1 MEVIPSS
8 QAPASYVPT
17 AGRFDELVDE
27 TGSVRPHWESMVR
40 TWSTLGAGEIVR
52 RQMVAERL
60 LVAEGAGH
68 VFHDDRE
75 VGVPWGLDPVPYV
88 IGTAEWRDIERGL
101 AQRTRVLDAVLDDLY
116 GPRRLLLD
124 GVIPTAAVMGSRA
137 YQLAAVGVAVQ
148 RPRLTLYAADLVRDS
163 GGQWLLMRDHT
174 DAPSGCGYALMNR
187 TVLSRLY
194 PEPFRHLGVSP
205 LSGWFADLR
214 TALSAAAPPAVTGPR
229 TILLGPKP
237 QRPGFVEAS
246 YLATHLGYHLASSGD
261 LITRKG
267 RVWLRTLGGLEQID
281 VVFRRLADTGS
292 DPLELRPSGL
302 GGVTGLLQAV
312 REGHV
317 GVANSLG
324 SGVADRLWLQPFL
337 ADAAR
342 HLLSETLEL
351 ASIDTWWCGDPERLA
366 AVRAD
371 PQAFVFHDTD
381 PVAPLASVFGDD
393 LSDSDTN
400 DWLDRMTAAPHRY
413 VVQPK
418 IEFASTPVA
427 IDGELRSGRATI
439 RVQTVRIGDEAI
451 VLPGGH
457 GRHVAAG
464 QLVINASDAFGKDVW
479 VLTDPNVQR
488 ASTGSAAI
496 ARRTRLP
503 QIDLRD
509 SLPTRSAEALFWLGR
524 NAERAEA
531 AARTARLVIARAGSD
546 PVLLETPW
554 LAHAAAA
561 LRAVSGGRAAEALST
576 PPSEATTGGDDGTA
590 VLAAE
595 VAEALGDRSGA
606 VANSLRH
613 LAANAGGVREFLS
626 TATWRV
632 LNGLETQLSVLSQ
645 ATDTSDPFLLTEC
658 LDRIMVD
665 LAALSGLVMESMVR
679 GPGWRFLDLGRR
691 LERAVLL
698 LGVIEATLGDP
709 PGEDFAQPVYDL
721 VLGASESLVAYR
733 RRYRSDV
740 RVDAIEDLLVHDDSN
755 PRSLAF
761 QLDRINEHLAALPWN
776 PDASKHRRFL
786 DAAARGR
793 LGEGPESLAKL
804 VLGVRGPLLEL
815 IRELMLAWFTHPSR
829 RGLGGLG

>member
-1 MEVIPSS
+1 V
-8 QAPASYVPT
+8 
-17 AGRFDELVDE
+17 GRYDELVDVD
-27 TGSVRPHWESMVR
+27 GSLRPHWESMVR
-40 TWSTLGAGEIVR
+40 TWTTLGAAEIVR

-88 IGTAEWRDIERGL
+88 IDAAQWRSIERGL
-101 AQRTRVLDAVLDDLY
+101 IQRTRVLDAVLEDLY
-116 GPRRLLLD
+116 GPRRLLID
-124 GVIPTAAVMGSRA
+124 NVIPTAAVMGSRA

-148 RPRLTLYAADLVRDS
+148 RPRLMLYAADVVRDS
-163 GGQWLLMRDHT
+163 SGRWLVLRDHT
-174 DAPSGCGYALMNR
+174 DAPTGCGYALMNR

-194 PEPFRHLGVSP
+194 PEPFRNLGVSP

-214 TALSAAAPPAVTGPR
+214 TALSAVAPPNVDGPR
-229 TILLGPKP
+229 AILLGPDP

-246 YLATHLGYHLASSGD
+246 YLAAHLGYHLASSGD
-261 LITRKG
+261 LITRGG

-281 VVFRRLADTGS
+281 VVFRRLVDTGS
-292 DPLELRPSGL
+292 DPLELRPAGT
-302 GGVTGLLQAV
+302 GGVTGLLQAA

-324 SGVADRLWLQPFL
+324 SGLADRLWLQPFL

-342 HLLSETLEL
+342 HLLGETLEL
-351 ASIDTWWCGDPERLA
+351 ASIDTWWCGDRERLA

-371 PQAFVFHDTD
+371 PEAFVFHDTD
-381 PVAPLASVFGDD
+381 PVSPVPSVFGDR
-393 LSDSDTN
+393 LGDSEMT

-427 IDGELRSGRATI
+427 VDGELRSGTASI
-439 RVQTVRIGDEAI
+439 RVQTVRIGDDAV

-457 GRHVAAG
+457 GRHVAPG
-464 QLVINASDAFGKDVW
+464 HLVINSSDAFGKDVW
-479 VLTDPNVQR
+479 VLTDPAVR
-488 ASTGSAAI
+488 SITAGPSAV
-496 ARRTRLP
+496 ARRARLP

-531 AARTARLVIARAGSD
+531 ATRTTRLIVARAGSD
-546 PVLLETPW
+546 PALLGTAW
-554 LAHAAAA
+554 LGRAIGA
-561 LRAVSGGRAAEALST
+561 LRAVSGGSPSDDAAAAS
-576 PPSEATTGGDDGTA
+576 DGTTALLA
-590 VLAAE
+590 VE
-595 VAEALGDRSGA
+595 VAAALDDRSGA
-606 VANSLRH
+606 VANSLGH
-613 LAANAGGVREFLS
+613 LATNAGGVREFLS

-632 LNGLETQLSVLSQ
+632 LNELGAERSILSST
-645 ATDTSDPFLLTEC
+645 TDASDPFLVTEC

-665 LAALSGLVMESMVR
+665 LAALAGLVMESMVR

-698 LGVIEATLGDP
+698 LGIIEAALSSEPD
-709 PGEDFAQPVYDL
+709 EDVAQPVYDL

-740 RVDAIEDLLVHDDSN
+740 RLAAIEDLLVHDDTN
-755 PRSLAF
+755 PRSLVF

-786 DAAARGR
+786 EAAARGR
-793 LGEGPESLAKL
+793 LGEGPDSLAKL
-804 VLGVRGPLLEL
+804 VLDVRGPLLEL
-815 IRELMLAWFTHPSR
+815 IRELMLAWFTHPAR
-829 RGLGGLG
+829 RGLGGFG

>member
-1 MEVIPSS
+1 MIDVEV
-8 QAPASYVPT
+8 PASYVPV

-27 TGSVRPHWESMVR
+27 TGAVRPQWESMVR
-40 TWSTLGAGEIVR
+40 TWTTLGADEIVR

-75 VGVPWGLDPVPYV
+75 IGMPWGLDPVPYV
-88 IGTAEWRDIERGL
+88 IGASEWRAIERGL
-101 AQRTRVLDAVLDDLY
+101 SQRTRVLDAVLDDLY

-137 YQLAAVGVAVQ
+137 YQLAAVGVTVP
-148 RPRLTLYAADLVRDS
+148 RPRLMLYAADLVRDS
-163 GGQWLLMRDHT
+163 TGQWLLMRDHT

-214 TALSAAAPPAVTGPR
+214 TALSTVAPPAVTGPR
-229 TILLGPKP
+229 TILLGPNP

-261 LITRKG
+261 LITRG
-267 RVWLRTLGGLEQID
+267 GSVWLRTLGGLEQID

-312 REGHV
+312 REGNV

-324 SGVADRLWLQPFL
+324 SGVADRLWLQPFM
-337 ADAAR
+337 ADAAQ
-342 HLLSETLEL
+342 HLLGETLEL
-351 ASIDTWWCGDPERLA
+351 ASIETWWCGDRERLA

-371 PQAFVFHDTD
+371 PRAYVFHDTD
-381 PVAPLASVFGDD
+381 PVSPAPSVFGDE
-393 LSDSDTN
+393 LTDSGTA
-400 DWLDRMTAAPHRY
+400 DWLERMTAAPHRY

-427 IDGELRSGRATI
+427 VDGHLRSGTASI
-439 RVQTVRIGDEAI
+439 RVQTVRIGDDAI

-457 GRHVAAG
+457 GRHVAPG
-464 QLVINASDAFGKDVW
+464 QLVINSSDAFGKDVW
-479 VLTDPNVQR
+479 VLTDPTVQR
-488 ASTGSAAI
+488 INAGSTAI
-496 ARRTRLP
+496 ARRARLP

-531 AARTARLVIARAGSD
+531 ATRAARLVIARNGSD
-546 PVLLETPW
+546 PALLASPW
-554 LAHAAAA
+554 LGHAIST
-561 LRAVSGGRAAEALST
+561 LRAVSGGRPQEQEPDA
-576 PPSEATTGGDDGTA
+576 PSNDAD
-590 VLAAE
+590 VLAVE
-595 VAEALGDRSGA
+595 VAAALGDRSGA

-632 LNGLETQLSVLSQ
+632 LNGLDAERAILAST
-645 ATDTSDPFLLTEC
+645 TDRSDPFLVTEC

-665 LAALSGLVMESMVR
+665 LAALAGLVMESMVR

-698 LGVIEATLGDP
+698 LGVIEATLSDP
-709 PGEDFAQPVYDL
+709 PGDDVAQPVYDL

-740 RVDAIEDLLVHDDSN
+740 RIDAIEDLLVHDDSN
-755 PRSLAF
+755 PRSLVF

-793 LGEGPESLAKL
+793 LGEGPDSLSKL

-815 IRELMLAWFTHPSR
+815 IRELMLAWFTHPAR
-829 RGLGGLG
+829 RGLGGFG

>member
-1 MEVIPSS
+1 MDSTV
-8 QAPASYVPT
+8 PASYVSTP
-17 AGRFDELVDE
+17 GRFDELVDE
-27 TGSVRPHWESMVR
+27 HGAIRPHWESMVR
-40 TWSTLGAGEIVR
+40 TWSTLGANEIVR

-75 VGVPWGLDPVPYV
+75 VGLAWGLDPVPYV
-88 IGTAEWRDIERGL
+88 IGAAEWRDIERGL
-101 AQRTRVLDAVLDDLY
+101 GQRTRVLDAVLDDLY

-137 YQLAAVGVAVQ
+137 YQLAAVGVAVP
-148 RPRLTLYAADLVRDS
+148 RPRLMLYAADLVRDS
-163 GGQWLLMRDHT
+163 TGQWLLMRDHT

-214 TALSAAAPPAVTGPR
+214 TALSAVAPPSVTGPR

-246 YLATHLGYHLASSGD
+246 YLAAHLGYHLASSGD
-261 LITRKG
+261 LITRAG

-317 GVANSLG
+317 GVANALG

-342 HLLSETLEL
+342 HLLGETLEL
-351 ASIDTWWCGDPERLA
+351 ASIETYWCGYPERLA
-366 AVRAD
+366 DVRAR
-371 PQAFVFHDTD
+371 PESFVIHDTD
-381 PVAPLASVFGDD
+381 PVSPVASVFGDE
-393 LSDSDTN
+393 LSDSQTY
-400 DWLDRMTAAPHRY
+400 DWLDRMTATPHRY

-427 IDGELRSGRATI
+427 VDGELRSGRATI

-457 GRHVAAG
+457 GRHVAPG
-464 QLVINASDAFGKDVW
+464 QLVINSSDAFGKDVW
-479 VLTDPNVQR
+479 VLTDPNSQR
-488 ASTGSAAI
+488 LAASSTAL
-496 ARRTRLP
+496 ARRARLP

-531 AARTARLVIARAGSD
+531 AARTARLVLARTGSD
-546 PVLLETPW
+546 PALLESPW
-554 LAHAAAA
+554 LDHAIAAV
-561 LRAVSGGRAAEALST
+561 RAVSGGKPAERGSHGQDEGAELL
-576 PPSEATTGGDDGTA
+576 AT
-590 VLAAE
+590 E
-595 VAEALGDRSGA
+595 VAAALGDRSGA
-606 VANSLRH
+606 VTNSLRH

-632 LNGLETQLSVLSQ
+632 LNGLDTERNVLAET
-645 ATDTSDPFLLTEC
+645 TDESDQFLVTEC

-665 LAALSGLVMESMVR
+665 LAALAGLVMESMVR

-698 LGVIEATLGDP
+698 LGVIEASLNDP
-709 PGEDFAQPVYDL
+709 PGDDIAQPVYDL

-740 RVDAIEDLLVHDDSN
+740 RVAAIEDLLVHDDSN
-755 PRSLAF
+755 PRSLVF
-761 QLDRINEHLAALPWN
+761 QLDRVNEHLAALPWN

-793 LGEGPESLAKL
+793 LGEGPDSLAKL
-804 VLGVRGPLLEL
+804 VLDVRGPLLEL
-815 IRELMLAWFTHPSR
+815 IRELMLAWFTHPAR
-829 RGLGGLG
+829 RGLGGFG

>member
-1 MEVIPSS
+1 MDSNV
-8 QAPASYVPT
+8 PASYVPT
-17 AGRFDELVDE
+17 PGRFDELVDQA
-27 TGSVRPHWESMVR
+27 GSVRPHWESMVR
-40 TWSTLGAGEIVR
+40 TWSTLGADEIVR

-75 VGVPWGLDPVPYV
+75 IGMPWGLDPVPYV
-88 IGTAEWRDIERGL
+88 IGASEWRDIERGL
-101 AQRTRVLDAVLDDLY
+101 GQRARVLDAVLEDLY

-124 GVIPTAAVMGSRA
+124 GVIPTAAVMGSRS
-137 YQLAAVGVAVQ
+137 YQLAAVGVVVPK
-148 RPRLTLYAADLVRDS
+148 PRLMLYAADVVRDS
-163 GGQWLLMRDHT
+163 AGQWLLMRDHT
-174 DAPSGCGYALMNR
+174 DAPTGCGYALMNR

-194 PEPFRHLGVSP
+194 PEPFRHLGVSS
-205 LSGWFADLR
+205 LSSWFADLR
-214 TALSAAAPPAVTGPR
+214 TALSAVAPTAVTGPR
-229 TILLGPKP
+229 TILLGPNP

-246 YLATHLGYHLASSGD
+246 YLAAHLGYHLASSGD
-261 LITRKG
+261 LITRGG

-312 REGHV
+312 REENV
-317 GVANSLG
+317 GVANALG

-342 HLLSETLEL
+342 HLLGETLEL
-351 ASIDTWWCGDPERLA
+351 ASIDTFWCGEPDRLA

-371 PQAFVFHDTD
+371 PRAFVIHDTD
-381 PVAPLASVFGDD
+381 PVSPAASVFGDE
-393 LSDSDTN
+393 LSDSETM

-439 RVQTVRIGDEAI
+439 RVQTVRIGNEI
-451 VLPGGH
+451 VVLPGGH
-457 GRHVAAG
+457 GRHVAPG
-464 QLVINASDAFGKDVW
+464 QLVINSSDAFGKDVW
-479 VLTDPNVQR
+479 VLTDPAVRR
-488 ASTGSAAI
+488 ATTTASAAI

-531 AARTARLVIARAGSD
+531 AARTARLVIARAGAD
-546 PVLLETPW
+546 PALLESPW
-554 LAHAAAA
+554 LSHAIAA
-561 LRAVSGGRAAEALST
+561 LRAVSGGRALEPVPKTS
-576 PPSEATTGGDDGTA
+576 SEGTD
-590 VLAAE
+590 VLAGEA
-595 VAEALGDRSGA
+595 AAALGDRSGA

-632 LNGLETQLSVLSQ
+632 LNGLDTQRAVL
-645 ATDTSDPFLLTEC
+645 TTTTENSDPFLVTEC

-665 LAALSGLVMESMVR
+665 LAALAGLVMESMVR

-698 LGVIEATLGDP
+698 LGVIEATLNDP
-709 PGEDFAQPVYDL
+709 PGDEVAQPVYDL

-740 RVDAIEDLLVHDDSN
+740 RLGAIEDLLVHDDTN
-755 PRSLAF
+755 PRSLVF

-793 LGEGPESLAKL
+793 LGEGPESLSKL

-815 IRELMLAWFTHPSR
+815 IRELMLAWFTHPAR
-829 RGLGGLG
+829 RGLGGIS

>member
-1 MEVIPSS
+1 MNTAVP
-8 QAPASYVPT
+8 PSYVPI
-17 AGRFDELVDE
+17 AGRFDELVD
-27 TGSVRPHWESMVR
+27 TDGSVRPHWESMVH
-40 TWSTLGAGEIVR
+40 TWATLGAGEIVR

-68 VFHDDRE
+68 VFHDDRDL
-75 VGVPWGLDPVPYV
+75 GVPWGLDPVPYV
-88 IGTAEWRDIERGL
+88 IGSAQWRGIERGL
-101 AQRTRVLDAVLDDLY
+101 TQRTRVLDAVLEDLY
-116 GPRRLLLD
+116 GAQRLLLD

-137 YQLAAVGVAVQ
+137 YQLAAVGVAVR
-148 RPRLTLYAADLVRDS
+148 RPRLLLYAADLVRDS
-163 GGQWLLMRDHT
+163 SGQWLVLRDHT
-174 DAPSGCGYALMNR
+174 DAPTGCGYALMNR
-187 TVLSRLY
+187 TVLARLY

-214 TALSAAAPPAVTGPR
+214 TALSAVAPESVTGPR
-229 TILLGPKP
+229 AILLGPDP

-246 YLATHLGYHLASSGD
+246 YLAAHLGYHLASSGD
-261 LITRKG
+261 LIARGG

-292 DPLELRPSGL
+292 DPLELGPSGA

-324 SGVADRLWLQPFL
+324 SGLADRLWLQPFL

-342 HLLSETLEL
+342 HLLGETLEL
-351 ASIDTWWCGDPERLA
+351 ASIDTWWCGDPDRLA
-366 AVRAD
+366 AVRAA
-371 PQAFVFHDTD
+371 PETFVFHDTD
-381 PVAPLASVFGDD
+381 PVSPAVSVFGDH
-393 LSDSDTN
+393 LSDAETT

-427 IDGELRSGRATI
+427 IDGELRSGTASI

-457 GRHVAAG
+457 GRHVAPG
-464 QLVINASDAFGKDVW
+464 QLVTNSSDAFGKDVW
-479 VLTDPNVQR
+479 VLTDPTVQR
-488 ASTGSAAI
+488 VATGSTAV
-496 ARRTRLP
+496 ARRARLP

-531 AARTARLVIARAGSD
+531 ATRTARLVIARTGSD
-546 PVLLETPW
+546 PALLASPW
-554 LAHAAAA
+554 LAHAIAAM
-561 LRAVSGGRAAEALST
+561 RAVSGGSPIDDAE
-576 PPSEATTGGDDGTA
+576 PPSIGTDT
-590 VLAAE
+590 LAAE
-595 VAEALGDRSGA
+595 VAAALGDRSGA
-606 VANSLRH
+606 AANSLRH

-632 LNGLETQLSVLSQ
+632 LNELDNERSLLSLT
-645 ATDTSDPFLLTEC
+645 TDRSDPFLVTEC

-665 LAALSGLVMESMVR
+665 LAALAGLVMESMVR

-698 LGVIEATLGDP
+698 LGVIEAT
-709 PGEDFAQPVYDL
+709 PV
-721 VLGASESLVAYR
+721 GPAGR
-733 RRYRSDV
+733 RRR
-740 RVDAIEDLLVHDDSN
+740 
-755 PRSLAF
+755 PT
-761 QLDRINEHLAALPWN
+761 
-776 PDASKHRRFL
+776 
-786 DAAARGR
+786 
-793 LGEGPESLAKL
+793 
-804 VLGVRGPLLEL
+804 GVRPRARCE
-815 IRELMLAWFTHPSR
+815 REPGRVPSPVSQ
-829 RGLGGLG
+829 

>member
-1 MEVIPSS
+1 MDSNTTSS
-8 QAPASYVPT
+8 NVPASYRATV
-17 AGRFDELVDE
+17 GRFDELIDE
-27 TGSVRPHWESMVR
+27 TGAVRPHWESMVR
-40 TWSTLGAGEIVR
+40 TWSTIGAAEIVR

-68 VFHDDRE
+68 VFHDE
-75 VGVPWGLDPVPYV
+75 HEIGMPWGLDPVPYV
-88 IGTAEWRDIERGL
+88 IGASEWRGIERGL
-101 AQRTRVLDAVLDDLY
+101 GQRTRVLDAVLDDLY

-137 YQLAAVGVAVQ
+137 YQLAAVGVDVP
-148 RPRLTLYAADLVRDS
+148 RPRLTLYAADLVRDGS
-163 GGQWLLMRDHT
+163 GQWLLMRDHT
-174 DAPSGCGYALMNR
+174 DAPSGCGYAVRKR

-194 PEPFRHLGVSP
+194 PESFRHLGVSA

-214 TALSAAAPPAVTGPR
+214 TALSGVAPAAVTGPR
-229 TILLGPKP
+229 TILLGPNP

-246 YLATHLGYHLASSGD
+246 YLAAHLGYHLASSGD
-261 LITRKG
+261 LITRGG

-312 REGHV
+312 REGQV

-342 HLLSETLEL
+342 HLLGETLEL
-351 ASIDTWWCGDPERLA
+351 ASIDTWWCGDRERLA

-371 PQAFVFHDTD
+371 PRSFVFHDTD
-381 PVAPLASVFGDD
+381 PVSPAPSVFGDN
-393 LSDSDTN
+393 LSDSDTA
-400 DWLDRMTAAPHRY
+400 DWLERMTAAPHRY

-418 IEFASTPVA
+418 IVFASTPVA
-427 IDGELRSGRATI
+427 VDGELRSGTASI
-439 RVQTVRIGDEAI
+439 RVQTVVIGDEAV

-457 GRHVAAG
+457 GRHVAPG
-464 QLVINASDAFGKDVW
+464 QLVINSSDAFGKDVW
-479 VLTDPNVQR
+479 VLTDPTIQR
-488 ASTGSAAI
+488 VTTGSTGI
-496 ARRTRLP
+496 ARRARLP

-531 AARTARLVIARAGSD
+531 ATRTTRLVIARTGSD
-546 PVLLETPW
+546 PALLDSPW
-554 LAHAAAA
+554 LDHAIAA
-561 LRAVSGGRAAEALST
+561 LRAVSGGRPVERETHS
-576 PPSEATTGGDDGTA
+576 PSDGPDLLA
-590 VLAAE
+590 VE
-595 VAEALGDRSGA
+595 VAAALDDRSGA

-632 LNGLETQLSVLSQ
+632 LNGLDTERSVLSST
-645 ATDTSDPFLLTEC
+645 TDRSDPFLVTEC

-665 LAALSGLVMESMVR
+665 LAALAGLVMESMVR

-698 LGVIEATLGDP
+698 LGVIEATLSDP
-709 PGEDFAQPVYDL
+709 PGDDVAQPVYDL

-740 RVDAIEDLLVHDDSN
+740 RLDAIEDLLVHDDSN

-761 QLDRINEHLAALPWN
+761 QLDRINEHLTSLPWN

-786 DAAARGR
+786 DAAARNS
-793 LGEGPESLAKL
+793 LGEGPESLSKL

-815 IRELMLAWFTHPSR
+815 IRELMLAWFTHPAR

>member
-1 MEVIPSS
+1 MNVDTTASGIPV
-8 QAPASYVPT
+8 SYVPT
-17 AGRFDELVDE
+17 PGRFDELVDE
-27 TGSVRPHWESMVR
+27 TGAVRPHWEPMVK
-40 TWSTLGAGEIVR
+40 TWSTLGANEIVR

-75 VGVPWGLDPVPYV
+75 IGMSWGLDPVPYV
-88 IGTAEWRDIERGL
+88 IGAAEWRDIESGL

-137 YQLAAVGVAVQ
+137 YQLAACGVATP
-148 RPRLTLYAADLVRDS
+148 RPRLMLYAADLVRDS
-163 GGQWLLMRDHT
+163 SGRWLLLRDHT
-174 DAPSGCGYALMNR
+174 DAPTGCGYALMNR

-205 LSGWFADLR
+205 LSGWFSDLR
-214 TALSAAAPPAVTGPR
+214 TALSAVAPPAVTGPR

-261 LITRKG
+261 LITRGG

-312 REGHV
+312 REGNV

-342 HLLSETLEL
+342 HLLGETLEL
-351 ASIDTWWCGDPERLA
+351 ASVETWWVGDRDRLA
-366 AVRAD
+366 AVKAD
-371 PQAFVFHDTD
+371 PHKYVFHDTD
-381 PVAPLASVFGDD
+381 PVAPVASVMGDN
-393 LSDSDTN
+393 LSDWDMT
-400 DWLDRMTAAPHRY
+400 DWLDRMTSSPHRY

-418 IEFASTPVA
+418 IVFAGTPVA
-427 IDGELRSGRATI
+427 VDGELRSGTASI

-451 VLPGGH
+451 VLRGGH
-457 GRHVAAG
+457 GRHVAPG
-464 QLVINASDAFGKDVW
+464 QLVINSSDAYGKDVW
-479 VLTDPNVQR
+479 VLTDSADR
-488 ASTGSAAI
+488 RDATGATSF
-496 ARRTRLP
+496 ARRNRLP

-531 AARTARLVIARAGSD
+531 ATRTARLILGRTGSD
-546 PVLLETPW
+546 PALLESPW
-554 LAHAAAA
+554 LDHAVSA
-561 LRAVSGGRAAEALST
+561 LRAVSGGRPAESEADDPIGGPEALA
-576 PPSEATTGGDDGTA
+576 SEI
-590 VLAAE
+590 AA
-595 VAEALGDRSGA
+595 ALDDRSGA
-606 VANSLRH
+606 VSNSLRH

-632 LNGLETQLSVLSQ
+632 LNGLDTERAVLS
-645 ATDTSDPFLLTEC
+645 ATTDRSDPFLVTEC

-665 LAALSGLVMESMVR
+665 LAALAGLVMESMVR

-698 LGVIEATLGDP
+698 LGVIEATLGEP
-709 PGEDFAQPVYDL
+709 PADDVAQPVYDL

-740 RVDAIEDLLVHDDSN
+740 RLAAIEDLLVHDDSN

-793 LGEGPESLAKL
+793 LGEGPDSLSKL
-804 VLGVRGPLLEL
+804 VLSVRGPLLEL
-815 IRELMLAWFTHPSR
+815 IRELMLAWFTHPAR
-829 RGLGGLG
+829 RGLGGIS

>member
-1 MEVIPSS
+1 MNLDIPST
-8 QAPASYVPT
+8 YVPT
-17 AGRFDELVDE
+17 AGRFDELLDE
-27 TGSVRPHWESMVR
+27 AGAVRPQWESMVR
-40 TWSTLGAGEIVR
+40 TWSTLGANEIVR

-68 VFHDDRE
+68 VFHDDRDI
-75 VGVPWGLDPVPYV
+75 GMPWGLDPIPYV
-88 IGTAEWRDIERGL
+88 IGAAEWRDIERGL
-101 AQRTRVLDAVLDDLY
+101 GQRTRLLDAVLEDLY

-124 GVIPTAAVMGSRA
+124 GVIPTAAVMGSRS
-137 YQLAAVGVAVQ
+137 YQLAAVGVAVP
-148 RPRLTLYAADLVRDS
+148 RPRLMLYAADLVRDGS
-163 GGQWLLMRDHT
+163 GQWLLMRDHT

-194 PEPFRHLGVSP
+194 PEPFRHLRVTP
-205 LSGWFADLR
+205 LTGWFADLR
-214 TALSAAAPPAVTGPR
+214 TALSAVAPATVTGPR
-229 TILLGPKP
+229 TILLGPNP

-246 YLATHLGYHLASSGD
+246 YLSAHLGYHLASSGD
-261 LITRKG
+261 LITRGG

-312 REGHV
+312 REGNV
-317 GVANSLG
+317 GVANALG

-342 HLLSETLEL
+342 HLLGETLEL
-351 ASIDTWWCGDPERLA
+351 ASIDTFWCGDPDRLA
-366 AVRAD
+366 AVRAE
-371 PQAFVFHDTD
+371 PRAFVLHDTD
-381 PVAPLASVFGDD
+381 PVSPVASVFGDE
-393 LSDSDTN
+393 LSDSETM

-427 IDGELRSGRATI
+427 VDGELRSGRATI
-439 RVQTVRIGDEAI
+439 RVQTVRLGDETI

-457 GRHVAAG
+457 GRHVAPG
-464 QLVINASDAFGKDVW
+464 QLVINSSDAFGKDVW
-479 VLTDPNVQR
+479 VLSDPAVQR
-488 ASTGSAAI
+488 VTAGSSGI

-531 AARTARLVIARAGSD
+531 ATRAARLIIARTGSD
-546 PVLLETPW
+546 PALLDSPW
-554 LAHAAAA
+554 LGHATAA
-561 LRAVSGGRAAEALST
+561 LRAVSGGRPVER
-576 PPSEATTGGDDGTA
+576 ETTTA
-590 VLAAE
+590 SNGPDLLAGE
-595 VAEALGDRSGA
+595 VAAALGDRSGA

-632 LNGLETQLSVLSQ
+632 LNGLDTERAILSTTT
-645 ATDTSDPFLLTEC
+645 ATSDPFLVTEC

-665 LAALSGLVMESMVR
+665 LAALAGLVMESMVR

-698 LGVIEATLGDP
+698 LGVIEASLSDP
-709 PGEDFAQPVYDL
+709 PGDDVAQPVYDL

-740 RVDAIEDLLVHDDSN
+740 RLDSIEDLLVHDDSN

-793 LGEGPESLAKL
+793 LGEGPDSLAKL

-815 IRELMLAWFTHPSR
+815 IRELMVAWFTHPTR
-829 RGLGGLG
+829 RGLGGMG

>member
-1 MEVIPSS
+1 MDLNVPST
-8 QAPASYVPT
+8 YVPT
-17 AGRFDELVDE
+17 AGRFDELLDE
-27 TGSVRPHWESMVR
+27 TGAVRPQWESMVR
-40 TWSTLGAGEIVR
+40 TWSTLGANEIVR

-68 VFHDDRE
+68 VFHDDRDI
-75 VGVPWGLDPVPYV
+75 GMPWGLDPVPYV
-88 IGTAEWRDIERGL
+88 IGAAEWRVIERGL
-101 AQRTRVLDAVLDDLY
+101 GQRTRVLDAVLEDLY

-137 YQLAAVGVAVQ
+137 YQLAAVGVAVP
-148 RPRLTLYAADLVRDS
+148 RPRLMLYAADVVRDGS
-163 GGQWLLMRDHT
+163 GQWLLMRDHT

-194 PEPFRHLGVSP
+194 PEPFRHLGVTP
-205 LSGWFADLR
+205 LTGWFADLR
-214 TALSAAAPPAVTGPR
+214 TALSAVAPATVTGPR
-229 TILLGPKP
+229 TILLGPNP

-246 YLATHLGYHLASSGD
+246 YLSAHLGYHLASSGD
-261 LITRKG
+261 LITRGG

-312 REGHV
+312 REGNV
-317 GVANSLG
+317 GVANALG

-342 HLLSETLEL
+342 HLLGETLEL
-351 ASIDTWWCGDPERLA
+351 ASIDTFWCGDPDRLA
-366 AVRAD
+366 AVRAE
-371 PQAFVFHDTD
+371 PRAFVLHDTD
-381 PVAPLASVFGDD
+381 PVSPAASVFGDE
-393 LSDSDTN
+393 LSDSETM

-427 IDGELRSGRATI
+427 VDGELRSGRATI
-439 RVQTVRIGDEAI
+439 RVQTVRIGDETI

-457 GRHVAAG
+457 GRHVAPG
-464 QLVINASDAFGKDVW
+464 QLVINSSDAFGKDVW
-479 VLTDPNVQR
+479 VLSDPAVQR
-488 ASTGSAAI
+488 VNAGSAGI

-531 AARTARLVIARAGSD
+531 ATRTARLIIARTGSD
-546 PVLLETPW
+546 PALLDSPW
-554 LAHAAAA
+554 LGHAIAA
-561 LRAVSGGRAAEALST
+561 LRAVSGGRPLEREPAAASDET
-576 PPSEATTGGDDGTA
+576 D
-590 VLAAE
+590 VLAGE
-595 VAEALGDRSGA
+595 VAAALGDRSGA

-632 LNGLETQLSVLSQ
+632 LNGLDTERSILSTT
-645 ATDTSDPFLLTEC
+645 TDTSDPFLVTEC

-665 LAALSGLVMESMVR
+665 LAALAGLVMESMVR

-698 LGVIEATLGDP
+698 LGVIEASLSDP
-709 PGEDFAQPVYDL
+709 PGDDVAQPVYDL

-740 RVDAIEDLLVHDDSN
+740 RLDAIEDLLVHDDSN

-793 LGEGPESLAKL
+793 LGEGPDSLAKL

-815 IRELMLAWFTHPSR
+815 IRELMVAWFTHPTR
-829 RGLGGLG
+829 RGLGGMG

>member
-1 MEVIPSS
+1 MVVDLPS
-8 QAPASYVPT
+8 SYVPT
-17 AGRFDELVDE
+17 PGRYDELVDVDG
-27 TGSVRPHWESMVR
+27 TIRPHWESIVR
-40 TWSTLGAGEIVR
+40 TWTTLGAAEILR
-52 RQMVAERL
+52 RQTVAERL

-68 VFHDDRE
+68 VFHDDRDA
-75 VGVPWGLDPVPYV
+75 GVPWGLDPVPYV
-88 IGTAEWRDIERGL
+88 IDASQWRGIERGL
-101 AQRTRVLDAVLDDLY
+101 SQRTRVLDAVLADLY
-116 GPRRLLLD
+116 GPQRLLID
-124 GVIPTAAVMGSRA
+124 KVIPAAAVMGSRA
-137 YQLAAVGVAVQ
+137 YQLAAVGVGV
-148 RPRLTLYAADLVRDS
+148 RGPRLMLHAADVVRDS
-163 GGQWLLMRDHT
+163 AGQWLVMRDHT
-174 DAPSGCGYALMNR
+174 DAPTGCGYALMNR

-214 TALSAAAPPAVTGPR
+214 TALSAVAPAHVVGPR
-229 TILLGPKP
+229 AILLGPDP
-237 QRPGFVEAS
+237 ERPGFVEAS

-261 LITRKG
+261 LIARGG

-281 VVFRRLADTGS
+281 VVFRRLVDTGA
-292 DPLELRPSGL
+292 DPLELGPAGT

-312 REGHV
+312 REGQV

-324 SGVADRLWLQPFL
+324 SGLADRLWLQPNL

-342 HLLSETLEL
+342 HLLGETLEL
-351 ASIDTWWCGDPERLA
+351 ASIDTWWCGDRERLD
-366 AVRAD
+366 AVRAN
-371 PQAFVFHDTD
+371 PEAFVIHDTD
-381 PVAPLASVFGDD
+381 PVAPVASVFGDR
-393 LSDSDTN
+393 LSDADLT

-427 IDGELRSGRATI
+427 VDGELRNGTASI

-457 GRHVAAG
+457 ARHVAPG
-464 QLVINASDAFGKDVW
+464 QLVINSPDAFGKDVW
-479 VLTDPNVQR
+479 VLTDPT
-488 ASTGSAAI
+488 ASPVLVGSSAV

-531 AARTARLVIARAGSD
+531 ATRTARLVIARSGGD
-546 PVLLETPW
+546 PALIDSAW
-554 LAHAAAA
+554 LDSAVAA
-561 LRAVSGGRAAEALST
+561 LRAVSGGAA
-576 PPSEATTGGDDGTA
+576 GDDGAASLSSGRAELLA
-590 VLAAE
+590 VE
-595 VAEALGDRSGA
+595 VAAALDNRSGA
-606 VANSLRH
+606 VANSLGH
-613 LAANAGGVREFLS
+613 LAVNAGGVREFLS

-632 LNGLETQLSVLSQ
+632 LNDLDSERSVLLST
-645 ATDTSDPFLLTEC
+645 TDTSDPFLVTEC

-665 LAALSGLVMESMVR
+665 LAALAGLVMESMVR

-698 LGVIEATLGDP
+698 LGMIEAALSTEPAD
-709 PGEDFAQPVYDL
+709 DIAQPLYDL
-721 VLGASESLVAYR
+721 ILGASESLVAYR

-740 RVDAIEDLLVHDDSN
+740 RLEAIEDLLVHDDTN
-755 PRSLAF
+755 PRSLVF

-786 DAAARGR
+786 EAAARGR
-793 LGEGPESLAKL
+793 IGEGPDSLGKL
-804 VLGVRGPLLEL
+804 VLDVRGPLLEL
-815 IRELMLAWFTHPSR
+815 IRELMLAWFTHPAR

>member
-1 MEVIPSS
+1 MDLSV
-8 QAPASYVPT
+8 PASYVPT

-27 TGSVRPHWESMVR
+27 SGAVRPHWESMVR
-40 TWSTLGAGEIVR
+40 TWATLGADEIVR
-52 RQMVAERL
+52 RQTVAERL

-68 VFHDDRE
+68 IFHDDRE
-75 VGVPWGLDPVPYV
+75 MGVSWGLDPVPYV
-88 IGTAEWRDIERGL
+88 IGAKEWRDIERGL
-101 AQRTRVLDAVLDDLY
+101 SQRTRVLDAVLDDLY
-116 GPRRLLLD
+116 GARRLLLD

-137 YQLAAVGVAVQ
+137 YQLAAVGVATP
-148 RPRLTLYAADLVRDS
+148 RPRLVLYAADLVRDS
-163 GGQWLLMRDHT
+163 GGRWLLLRDHT
-174 DAPSGCGYALMNR
+174 DAPTGCGYALMNR

-214 TALSAAAPPAVTGPR
+214 SALSAVAPADVTGPR

-261 LITRKG
+261 LITRGG

-281 VVFRRLADTGS
+281 VVFRRLDDTGS
-292 DPLELRPSGL
+292 DPLELRPAGL
-302 GGVTGLLQAV
+302 GGVTGLLQSV
-312 REGHV
+312 REGNV

-337 ADAAR
+337 AAAAQ
-342 HLLSETLEL
+342 HLLGETLEL
-351 ASIDTWWCGDPERLA
+351 ASIDTWWCGDRDKLA
-366 AVRAD
+366 ALRAD
-371 PQAFVFHDTD
+371 PQAFVLHDTD
-381 PVAPLASVFGDD
+381 PVSPAASVFGDG
-393 LSDSDTN
+393 LSDADMA
-400 DWLDRMTAAPHRY
+400 DWLERVTAAPHRY

-418 IEFASTPVA
+418 IEFASTPVTV
-427 IDGELRSGRATI
+427 DGELRSGTASI

-457 GRHVAAG
+457 GRHVAPG
-464 QLVINASDAFGKDVW
+464 QLVINSSDAFGKDVW
-479 VLTDPNVQR
+479 VLTDPTAQR
-488 ASTGSAAI
+488 ATTAASI
-496 ARRTRLP
+496 TRRTRLP

-531 AARTARLVIARAGSD
+531 ATRTARLIIARTGSD
-546 PVLLETPW
+546 PTLLASPW
-554 LAHAAAA
+554 LGHAIAA
-561 LRAVSGGRAAEALST
+561 LRAVSGGRPAEREAGAVPDGPEAL
-576 PPSEATTGGDDGTA
+576 A
-590 VLAAE
+590 VEIAA
-595 VAEALGDRSGA
+595 ALDDRSGA

-632 LNGLETQLSVLSQ
+632 LNGLDAERSELSST
-645 ATDTSDPFLLTEC
+645 TDRSDPFLVTEC

-665 LAALSGLVMESMVR
+665 LAALAGLVMESMVR

-698 LGVIEATLGDP
+698 LGVIEATLSDP
-709 PGEDFAQPVYDL
+709 PADDVAQPVYDL

-740 RVDAIEDLLVHDDSN
+740 RLAAIEDLLVHDDTN

-761 QLDRINEHLAALPWN
+761 QLDRVNEHLAALPWN

-793 LGEGPESLAKL
+793 LGEGPDSLAKL

-815 IRELMLAWFTHPSR
+815 IRELMLAWFTHPAR
-829 RGLGGLG
+829 RGLGGIS

>member
-1 MEVIPSS
+1 MVDVTV
-8 QAPASYVPT
+8 PASYVPA
-17 AGRFDELVDE
+17 AGRFDELVDDS
-27 TGSVRPHWESMVR
+27 GAVRPHWESMVR
-40 TWSTLGAGEIVR
+40 TWSTLGADEIVR

-68 VFHDDRE
+68 VFHDERE
-75 VGVPWGLDPVPYV
+75 VGMPWGLDPVPYV
-88 IGTAEWRDIERGL
+88 IGASEWRDIERGL
-101 AQRTRVLDAVLDDLY
+101 AQRSRVLDAVLDDLY
-116 GPRRLLLD
+116 GARRLLLD

-137 YQLAAVGVAVQ
+137 HQLAAVGVSVA
-148 RPRLTLYAADLVRDS
+148 RPRLMLYAADLVRDS
-163 GGQWLLMRDHT
+163 SGRWLLMRDHT

-194 PEPFRHLGVSP
+194 PESFRHLGVSP
-205 LSGWFADLR
+205 LSSWFADLR
-214 TALSAAAPPAVTGPR
+214 TALSAVAPPAVTGPR
-229 TILLGPKP
+229 TILLGPNP

-246 YLATHLGYHLASSGD
+246 YLAAHLGYHLASSGD
-261 LITRKG
+261 LITRG
-267 RVWLRTLGGLEQID
+267 GSVWLRTLGGLEKID

-302 GGVTGLLQAV
+302 GGVTGLLQSV
-312 REGHV
+312 REGNV
-317 GVANSLG
+317 GVANALG

-337 ADAAR
+337 ADSAK
-342 HLLSETLEL
+342 HLLGETLEL
-351 ASIDTWWCGDPERLA
+351 ASIDTWWCGDPDRLA

-371 PQAFVFHDTD
+371 PRAFVFHDTD
-381 PVAPLASVFGDD
+381 PVSPATSAFGDE
-393 LSDSDTN
+393 LSDSATIE
-400 DWLDRMTAAPHRY
+400 WLDRMTAAPHRY

-418 IEFASTPVA
+418 IEFAGTPVA
-427 IDGELRSGRATI
+427 IEGELRSGRATI
-439 RVQTVRIGDEAI
+439 RVQTVRIGDEAV

-464 QLVINASDAFGKDVW
+464 QLVINSSDAFGKDVW
-479 VLTDPNVQR
+479 VLTDPAVLR
-488 ASTGSAAI
+488 ATAGTGGI
-496 ARRTRLP
+496 ARRARLP

-531 AARTARLVIARAGSD
+531 AARTARIVIARSGSD
-546 PVLLETPW
+546 PGLLESPW
-554 LAHAAAA
+554 LGHAIAS
-561 LRAVSGGRAAEALST
+561 LRAVSGGRATVDASASV
-576 PPSEATTGGDDGTA
+576 DGPD

-595 VAEALGDRSGA
+595 VAAALGDRSGA

-632 LNGLETQLSVLSQ
+632 LNGLDGERSILSGI
-645 ATDTSDPFLLTEC
+645 TDSSDPFLVTEC

-665 LAALSGLVMESMVR
+665 LAALAGLVMESMVR

-698 LGVIEATLGDP
+698 LGVIEGTLGDP
-709 PGEDFAQPVYDL
+709 PGDDVAQPVYDL

-740 RVDAIEDLLVHDDSN
+740 RLDAIEDLLVHDDTN

-761 QLDRINEHLAALPWN
+761 QLDRVNEHLAALPWN

-793 LGEGPESLAKL
+793 LGEGPDSLAKL

-815 IRELMLAWFTHPSR
+815 IRELMLAWFTHPTR
-829 RGLGGLG
+829 RGLGGQG

>member
-1 MEVIPSS
+1 MSIDTPRTLG
-8 QAPASYVPT
+8 PASYVPPM
-17 AGRFDELVDE
+17 GRFDELLDE
-27 TGSVRPHWESMVR
+27 TGAVRPHWEAMVK
-40 TWSTLGAGEIVR
+40 TWSTLGASEIVR
-52 RQMVAERL
+52 RQAVAERL

-75 VGVPWGLDPVPYV
+75 MGMSWGLDPVPYV
-88 IGTAEWRDIERGL
+88 IGATDWRAIEHGL
-101 AQRTRVLDAVLDDLY
+101 AQRTRILDAVLDDLY

-137 YQLAAVGVAVQ
+137 YQLAAVGVAAA
-148 RPRLTLYAADLVRDS
+148 RPRLMLYAADLVRDS
-163 GGQWLLMRDHT
+163 SGQWLLLRDHT
-174 DAPSGCGYALMNR
+174 DAPTGCGYALMNR

-194 PEPFRHLGVSP
+194 PEAFRHLGVSP

-214 TALSAAAPPAVTGPR
+214 TALSAVAPAAVTGPR

-261 LITRKG
+261 LITRGG

-281 VVFRRLADTGS
+281 VVFRRLADTNS
-292 DPLELRPSGL
+292 DPLELGPSGA
-302 GGVTGLLQAV
+302 GGVTGLMQAV
-312 REGHV
+312 REGNV

-337 ADAAR
+337 EAAAR
-342 HLLSETLEL
+342 HLLGETLEL
-351 ASIDTWWCGDPERLA
+351 ASVDTWWCGDRDRLA
-366 AVRAD
+366 AVKAN
-371 PQAFVFHDTD
+371 PEAFVFHDTD
-381 PVAPLASVFGDD
+381 PVSPAPSAFGGRLTDAAT
-393 LSDSDTN
+393 L
-400 DWLDRMTAAPHRY
+400 DWLDRLTAAPHRY

-427 IDGELRSGRATI
+427 VDGQLRSGTASI

-457 GRHVAAG
+457 GRHVAPG
-464 QLVINASDAFGKDVW
+464 RLVINSSDAYGKDVW
-479 VLTDPNVQR
+479 VLTDPTVQR
-488 ASTGSAAI
+488 VDTGSAI

-531 AARTARLVIARAGSD
+531 ATRTARLVIARAGGD
-546 PVLLETPW
+546 PVLLASPW
-554 LAHAAAA
+554 LGHAIAA
-561 LRAVSGGRAAEALST
+561 LRAVSGGRPAEGEPHPEVEGADAL
-576 PPSEATTGGDDGTA
+576 AT
-590 VLAAE
+590 E
-595 VAEALGDRSGA
+595 VAAALDDRSGA
-606 VANSLRH
+606 VANSLKH
-613 LAANAGGVREFLS
+613 LSANAGGVREFLS

-632 LNGLETQLSVLSQ
+632 LNGLDAERSVLSET
-645 ATDTSDPFLLTEC
+645 TDRTDPFLVTEC

-665 LAALSGLVMESMVR
+665 LAALAGLVMESMVR

-698 LGVIEATLGDP
+698 LGVIEATLSEP
-709 PGEDFAQPVYDL
+709 PADEIAQPVYDL

-740 RVDAIEDLLVHDDSN
+740 RLDAIEDLLVHDDSN

-793 LGEGPESLAKL
+793 LGDGPDSLSKL
-804 VLGVRGPLLEL
+804 VLSVRGPLLEL
-815 IRELMLAWFTHPSR
+815 IRELMLAWFTHPAR
-829 RGLGGLG
+829 RGLGGLS

>member
-1 MEVIPSS
+1 MDVKVPS
-8 QAPASYVPT
+8 SYVPT
-17 AGRFDELVDE
+17 AGRFDEFLDD
-27 TGSVRPHWESMVR
+27 TGAVRPHWESMVR
-40 TWSTLGAGEIVR
+40 TWSTLGVKEIVR
-52 RQMVAERL
+52 RQLVAERL

-75 VGVPWGLDPVPYV
+75 IGMPWGLDPVPYV
-88 IGTAEWRDIERGL
+88 IGAAEWREIERGL
-101 AQRTRVLDAVLDDLY
+101 GQRSRVLDAVLEDLY

-137 YQLAAVGVAVQ
+137 YQLAAVGVAVP
-148 RPRLTLYAADLVRDS
+148 RPRLMLYAADLVRDS
-163 GGQWLLMRDHT
+163 SGQWLLMRDHT
-174 DAPSGCGYALMNR
+174 DAPTGCGYALMNR

-194 PEPFRHLGVSP
+194 PESFRHLGVSP

-214 TALSAAAPPAVTGPR
+214 TALSAVAPASVTGPR
-229 TILLGPKP
+229 TILLGPNP

-246 YLATHLGYHLASSGD
+246 YLSAHLGYHLASSGD
-261 LITRKG
+261 LITRGG

-302 GGVTGLLQAV
+302 GGVTGLLQAT
-312 REGHV
+312 REGNV
-317 GVANSLG
+317 GVANALG

-342 HLLSETLEL
+342 HLLGETLEL
-351 ASIDTWWCGDPERLA
+351 ASIDTWWCGDLDRLA
-366 AVRAD
+366 ALRAD
-371 PQAFVFHDTD
+371 PRAFVIHDTD
-381 PVAPLASVFGDD
+381 PVSPMSSVFGDE
-393 LSDSDTN
+393 LSDSETFD
-400 DWLDRMTAAPHRY
+400 LLARLAATPHRY

-439 RVQTVRIGDEAI
+439 RVQTVRIGDEAV

-457 GRHVAAG
+457 GRHVAPG
-464 QLVINASDAFGKDVW
+464 QLVINSSDAFGKDVW
-479 VLTDPNVQR
+479 VLTDPAAQR
-488 ASTGSAAI
+488 VTAGSAAI
-496 ARRTRLP
+496 ARRARLP

-546 PVLLETPW
+546 PALLESGW
-554 LAHAAAA
+554 LGHAVAS
-561 LRAVSGGRAAEALST
+561 LRAVSGGRATEQTTEAPADRPELLA
-576 PPSEATTGGDDGTA
+576 SE
-590 VLAAE
+590 V
-595 VAEALGDRSGA
+595 VAALGDRSGA
-606 VANSLRH
+606 VANSLHH

-632 LNGLETQLSVLSQ
+632 LNGLDTERSVLSL
-645 ATDTSDPFLLTEC
+645 TTGSSDPFLVTEC

-665 LAALSGLVMESMVR
+665 LAALAGLVMESMVR

-698 LGVIEATLGDP
+698 LGVIEGTLSDP
-709 PGEDFAQPVYDL
+709 PGDDVAQPVFDL

-740 RVDAIEDLLVHDDSN
+740 RLDAIEDLLVHDDSN

-761 QLDRINEHLAALPWN
+761 QLDRVNEHLAALPWN

-793 LGEGPESLAKL
+793 LGEGPDSLAKL

-815 IRELMLAWFTHPSR
+815 IRALMLAWFTHPTR
-829 RGLGGLG
+829 RGLGGQG

>member
-1 MEVIPSS
+1 MELNTSASGIPG
-8 QAPASYVPT
+8 SYVRTP
-17 AGRFDELVDE
+17 GRFDELFDE
-27 TGSVRPHWESMVR
+27 TGAVRSHWEPMVK

-52 RQMVAERL
+52 RQTVAERL

-68 VFHDDRE
+68 VFHDDSE
-75 VGVPWGLDPVPYV
+75 IGMLWGLDPVPYV
-88 IGTAEWRDIERGL
+88 IGAADWRDIERGL
-101 AQRTRVLDAVLDDLY
+101 GQRTRVLDAVLDDLY

-137 YQLAAVGVAVQ
+137 YQLAAVGVGTP

-163 GGQWLLMRDHT
+163 AGQWLLLRDHT
-174 DAPSGCGYALMNR
+174 DAPTGCGYALMNR
-187 TVLSRLY
+187 TVLARLY

-205 LSGWFADLR
+205 LTGWFADLR
-214 TALSAAAPPAVTGPR
+214 TALSVVAPSTVTGPR

-261 LITRKG
+261 LITRGG

-312 REGHV
+312 REGNV

-342 HLLSETLEL
+342 HLLGETLQL
-351 ASIDTWWCGDPERLA
+351 AAIDTRWVGDRDTLA
-366 AVRAD
+366 AVKAD
-371 PQAFVFHDTD
+371 PDAYVFHDTD
-381 PVAPLASVFGDD
+381 PVSPAASVIGAH
-393 LSDSDTN
+393 LPDSDTA
-400 DWLDRMTAAPHRY
+400 DWLDRMTAVPHRY

-427 IDGELRSGRATI
+427 VDGELRSGTASI
-439 RVQTVRIGDEAI
+439 RVQTVRIGDEVI

-457 GRHVAAG
+457 GRHVAPG
-464 QLVINASDAFGKDVW
+464 QLVINSSDAFGKDVW
-479 VLTDPNVQR
+479 VLNDPSGSH
-488 ASTGSAAI
+488 ATMGSAAI
-496 ARRTRLP
+496 ARRVRLP

-524 NAERAEA
+524 NAERAEGA
-531 AARTARLVIARAGSD
+531 TRTARLIIARTGDD
-546 PVLLETPW
+546 PALLTSPW
-554 LAHAAAA
+554 LDHAIAA
-561 LRAVSGGRAAEALST
+561 LRAVSGGRPAEREPHDAVGGQEAL
-576 PPSEATTGGDDGTA
+576 A
-590 VLAAE
+590 VEIAA
-595 VAEALGDRSGA
+595 ALDDRSGA

-632 LNGLETQLSVLSQ
+632 LNGLDTQRSVLS
-645 ATDTSDPFLLTEC
+645 ATTDRSDPFLVTEC

-665 LAALSGLVMESMVR
+665 LAALAGLVMESMVR

-698 LGVIEATLGDP
+698 LGVIEATLSQPLTD
-709 PGEDFAQPVYDL
+709 DVAQPVYDL

-740 RVDAIEDLLVHDDSN
+740 RLAAIEDLLVHDDSN
-755 PRSLAF
+755 PRSLVF

-793 LGEGPESLAKL
+793 LGEGPDSLSKL
-804 VLGVRGPLLEL
+804 VLSVRGPLLEL
-815 IRELMLAWFTHPSR
+815 IRELMLAWFTHPAR
-829 RGLGGLG
+829 RGLGGVS

>member
-1 MEVIPSS
+1 MDTAV
-8 QAPASYVPT
+8 PASYVPI
-17 AGRFDELVDE
+17 AGRFDELVD
-27 TGSVRPHWESMVR
+27 TDGTVRPQWESMVR

-68 VFHDDRE
+68 VFHDDSE
-75 VGVPWGLDPVPYV
+75 IGMPWGLDPVPYV
-88 IGTAEWRDIERGL
+88 IGSDQWRGIERGL
-101 AQRTRVLDAVLDDLY
+101 SQRSRVLDAVLDDLY
-116 GPRRLLLD
+116 GARRLLLD

-137 YQLAAVGVAVQ
+137 YQLAAVGVAVR
-148 RPRLTLYAADLVRDS
+148 RPRLMLCAADLVRDS
-163 GGQWLLMRDHT
+163 SGRWLVLRDHT
-174 DAPSGCGYALMNR
+174 DAPTGCGYALMNR

-194 PEPFRHLGVSP
+194 PESFRHLGVSP

-214 TALSAAAPPAVTGPR
+214 TALSAVAPESVTGPR
-229 TILLGPKP
+229 AILLGPDP

-246 YLATHLGYHLASSGD
+246 YLAAHLGYHLASSGD
-261 LITRKG
+261 LIARGG

-292 DPLELRPSGL
+292 DPLELGPSGA

-324 SGVADRLWLQPFL
+324 SGLADRLWLQPFL

-342 HLLSETLEL
+342 HLLGETLEL
-351 ASIDTWWCGDPERLA
+351 ASIDTWWCGDRDRLA
-366 AVRAD
+366 AVRAA
-371 PQAFVFHDTD
+371 PEAYVFHDTD
-381 PVAPLASVFGDD
+381 PVSPVASVFGDH
-393 LSDSDTN
+393 LSDSETM

-427 IDGELRSGRATI
+427 VDGELRSGTASI
-439 RVQTVRIGDEAI
+439 RVQTVRLGDDSI

-457 GRHVAAG
+457 GRHVAPG
-464 QLVINASDAFGKDVW
+464 QLVINSSDAFGKDVW
-479 VLTDPNVQR
+479 VLTDPAVQR
-488 ASTGSAAI
+488 VAAGSTSL
-496 ARRTRLP
+496 ARRARLP

-531 AARTARLVIARAGSD
+531 ATRTARLVIARAGSD
-546 PVLLETPW
+546 PALLTSPW
-554 LAHAAAA
+554 LARAIAAV
-561 LRAVSGGRAAEALST
+561 RAVSGGQPIDETVSPST
-576 PPSEATTGGDDGTA
+576 DDTDTLTG
-590 VLAAE
+590 E
-595 VAEALGDRSGA
+595 VAAALGDRSGA

-632 LNGLETQLSVLSQ
+632 LNELDNERMLLSVT
-645 ATDTSDPFLLTEC
+645 TDRSDPFLVTEC
-658 LDRIMVD
+658 LDRIMVE
-665 LAALSGLVMESMVR
+665 LAALAGLVMESMVR

-698 LGVIEATLGDP
+698 LGMIEATLTDAP
-709 PGEDFAQPVYDL
+709 ADDVAQPVYDL

-740 RVDAIEDLLVHDDSN
+740 RIAAIEDLLVHDDTN

-793 LGEGPESLAKL
+793 LGEGPDSLAKL
-804 VLGVRGPLLEL
+804 VLSVRGPLLEL
-815 IRELMLAWFTHPSR
+815 IRELMLAWFTHPTR
-829 RGLGGLG
+829 RGLGGLR

>member
-1 MEVIPSS
+1 MDARLP
-8 QAPASYVPT
+8 PSYVPT
-17 AGRFDELVDE
+17 AGRYDELVDVD
-27 TGSVRPHWESMVR
+27 GSLRPHWEAMVR
-40 TWSTLGAGEIVR
+40 TWTTLGAAEIVR

-88 IGTAEWRDIERGL
+88 IDAAQWRGIERGL
-101 AQRTRVLDAVLDDLY
+101 SQRTRVLDAVLEDLY

-124 GVIPTAAVMGSRA
+124 NVIPAAAVMGSRA
-137 YQLAAVGVAVQ
+137 YQLAAIGVAVQ
-148 RPRLTLYAADLVRDS
+148 RPRLMLHAADVVRDS
-163 GGQWLLMRDHT
+163 AGQWLVLRDHT
-174 DAPSGCGYALMNR
+174 DAPTGCGYALMNR

-194 PEPFRHLGVSP
+194 PEPFRNLGVSA

-214 TALSAAAPPAVTGPR
+214 TALSAVAPPNVDGPR
-229 TILLGPKP
+229 AILLGPDP

-246 YLATHLGYHLASSGD
+246 YLAAHLGYHLASSGD
-261 LITRKG
+261 LITRGG

-281 VVFRRLADTGS
+281 VVFRRLVDTGS
-292 DPLELRPSGL
+292 DPLELRPAGS

-312 REGHV
+312 REGNV

-324 SGVADRLWLQPFL
+324 SGLADRLWLQPFL

-342 HLLSETLEL
+342 HLLGETLEL
-351 ASIDTWWCGDPERLA
+351 ASIDTWWCGDRDRLA

-371 PQAFVFHDTD
+371 PETFVLHDTD
-381 PVAPLASVFGDD
+381 PVSPAPSVFGDR
-393 LSDSDTN
+393 LSDSEMT

-427 IDGELRSGRATI
+427 VDGELRSGTASI

-457 GRHVAAG
+457 GRHVAPG
-464 QLVINASDAFGKDVW
+464 QLVINSSDAFGKDVW
-479 VLTDPNVQR
+479 VLTDPTVQSV
-488 ASTGSAAI
+488 AAGSSAL
-496 ARRTRLP
+496 ARRARLP

-531 AARTARLVIARAGSD
+531 ATRTTRLVIARAGSD
-546 PVLLETPW
+546 PALLGSAW
-554 LAHAAAA
+554 LDSAIGA
-561 LRAVSGGRAAEALST
+561 LRAVSGGSPSDDGPAA
-576 PPSEATTGGDDGTA
+576 PDGATTLLA
-590 VLAAE
+590 VE
-595 VAEALGDRSGA
+595 VAAALDDRSGA
-606 VANSLRH
+606 VANSLGH

-632 LNGLETQLSVLSQ
+632 LNELEGERSILSST
-645 ATDTSDPFLLTEC
+645 TDASDPFLVTEC

-665 LAALSGLVMESMVR
+665 LAALAGLVMESMVR

-698 LGVIEATLGDP
+698 LGIIEAALSDEP
-709 PGEDFAQPVYDL
+709 DDDVAQPVYDL

-740 RVDAIEDLLVHDDSN
+740 RLAAIEDLLVHDDTN
-755 PRSLAF
+755 PRSLVF

-786 DAAARGR
+786 EAAARGR
-793 LGEGPESLAKL
+793 LGEGPDSLAKL
-804 VLGVRGPLLEL
+804 VLDVRGPLLEL
-815 IRELMLAWFTHPSR
+815 IRELMLAWFTHPAR
-829 RGLGGLG
+829 RGLGGFG

>member
-1 MEVIPSS
+1 MD
-8 QAPASYVPT
+8 AKLPASYVPT
-17 AGRFDELVDE
+17 SGRYDELVESD
-27 TGSVRPHWESMVR
+27 GSLRPHWESMVR
-40 TWSTLGAGEIVR
+40 TWTTLGAPEIVR

-75 VGVPWGLDPVPYV
+75 IGVPWGLDPVPYV
-88 IGTAEWRDIERGL
+88 IDAAQWRGIERGL
-101 AQRTRVLDAVLDDLY
+101 SQRTRVLDAVLEDLY
-116 GPRRLLLD
+116 GPRRLLID
-124 GVIPTAAVMGSRA
+124 NVIPTAAVMGSRA
-137 YQLAAVGVAVQ
+137 YQLAAVGVTVQ
-148 RPRLTLYAADLVRDS
+148 RPRLMLYAADVVRDS
-163 GGQWLLMRDHT
+163 SGRWLVLRDHT
-174 DAPSGCGYALMNR
+174 DAPTGSGYALMNR

-194 PEPFRHLGVSP
+194 PEPFRNLGVSP

-214 TALSAAAPPAVTGPR
+214 TALSAVAPPDVVGPR
-229 TILLGPKP
+229 AILLGPDP

-246 YLATHLGYHLASSGD
+246 YLAAHLGYHLASSGD
-261 LITRKG
+261 LITRGG

-281 VVFRRLADTGS
+281 VVFRRLVDTGS
-292 DPLELRPSGL
+292 DPLELGPAGT

-312 REGHV
+312 REGQV

-324 SGVADRLWLQPFL
+324 SGLADRLWLQPFL

-342 HLLSETLEL
+342 HLLGETLEL
-351 ASIDTWWCGDPERLA
+351 GSIDTWWCGDHERLA

-371 PQAFVFHDTD
+371 PEAYVFHDTD
-381 PVAPLASVFGDD
+381 PVAPASSVFGDR
-393 LSDSDTN
+393 LSDSELT

-427 IDGELRSGRATI
+427 IDGELRSGTASI

-457 GRHVAAG
+457 GRHVAPG
-464 QLVINASDAFGKDVW
+464 QLVINSSDAFGKDVW
-479 VLTDPNVQR
+479 VLTDPTIQR
-488 ASTGSAAI
+488 VAAGSSAV
-496 ARRTRLP
+496 ARRARLP

-531 AARTARLVIARAGSD
+531 ATRTTRLVIARAGSD
-546 PVLLETPW
+546 PALVESAW
-554 LAHAAAA
+554 LGRAIAA
-561 LRAVSGGRAAEALST
+561 LRAVSGGS
-576 PPSEATTGGDDGTA
+576 PVDDGSASAGGAGGGGSAATQLA
-590 VLAAE
+590 VE
-595 VAEALGDRSGA
+595 VAAALDDRSGA
-606 VANSLRH
+606 VANSLGH
-613 LAANAGGVREFLS
+613 LASNAGGVREFLS

-632 LNGLETQLSVLSQ
+632 LNELDTERSVLSSI
-645 ATDTSDPFLLTEC
+645 TDASDLFLVTEC

-665 LAALSGLVMESMVR
+665 LAALAGLVMESMVR

-698 LGVIEATLGDP
+698 LGIIEAALSDEPGD
-709 PGEDFAQPVYDL
+709 DVAQPVYDL

-740 RVDAIEDLLVHDDSN
+740 RLAAIEDLLVHDDSN
-755 PRSLAF
+755 PRSLVF

-786 DAAARGR
+786 EAAARGR
-793 LGEGPESLAKL
+793 LGEGPDSLAKL
-804 VLGVRGPLLEL
+804 VLDVRGPLLEL
-815 IRELMLAWFTHPSR
+815 IRELMLAWFTHPAR
-829 RGLGGLG
+829 RGLGGFG

>member
-1 MEVIPSS
+1 MDVNV
-8 QAPASYVPT
+8 PASYVPT
-17 AGRFDELVDE
+17 AGRFDELVDNS
-27 TGSVRPHWESMVR
+27 GVVRPHWESMVR
-40 TWSTLGAGEIVR
+40 TWSTLGAHEIVR

-75 VGVPWGLDPVPYV
+75 VGMPWGLDPVPYV
-88 IGTAEWRDIERGL
+88 IGAAEWRDIERGL
-101 AQRTRVLDAVLDDLY
+101 GQRARVLDAVLDDLY

-137 YQLAAVGVAVQ
+137 YQLAAIGVVVP
-148 RPRLTLYAADLVRDS
+148 RPRLMLYAADLVRDS
-163 GGQWLLMRDHT
+163 SGQWLLMRDHT

-194 PEPFRHLGVSP
+194 PEPFRHLRVTP
-205 LSGWFADLR
+205 LSGWFGDLR
-214 TALSAAAPPAVTGPR
+214 TALSAVAPASVTGPR
-229 TILLGPKP
+229 TILLGPNP

-246 YLATHLGYHLASSGD
+246 YLAAHLGYHLASSGD
-261 LITRKG
+261 LITRGG

-292 DPLELRPSGL
+292 DPLELRPTGL
-302 GGVTGLLQAV
+302 GGVTGLLQAA
-312 REGHV
+312 REGNV
-317 GVANSLG
+317 GVANALG

-342 HLLSETLEL
+342 HLLGETMEL
-351 ASIDTWWCGDPERLA
+351 ASIDTWWCGDRDRFA

-371 PQAFVFHDTD
+371 PRAFVFHDTD
-381 PVAPLASVFGDD
+381 PVSPLPSVFGDE
-393 LSDSDTN
+393 LSDSDTIE
-400 DWLDRMTAAPHRY
+400 WLDRMTAAPHRY

-427 IDGELRSGRATI
+427 VDGELRSGRATI
-439 RVQTVRIGDEAI
+439 RVQTVRVGDETI

-457 GRHVAAG
+457 GRHVAPG
-464 QLVINASDAFGKDVW
+464 QLVINSSDAFGKDVW
-479 VLTDPNVQR
+479 VLSDPEVQR
-488 ASTGSAAI
+488 VTTGSAAI

-531 AARTARLVIARAGSD
+531 AARMARLIIARTGSD
-546 PVLLETPW
+546 PALLDSPW
-554 LAHAAAA
+554 LGHAIAA
-561 LRAVSGGRAAEALST
+561 LRAVSGGRPVDREPAD
-576 PPSEATTGGDDGTA
+576 PSEGTDVLGA
-590 VLAAE
+590 ELAA
-595 VAEALGDRSGA
+595 ALGDRSGA

-626 TATWRV
+626 TTTWRV
-632 LNGLETQLSVLSQ
+632 LNGLDAQRSVLSLTTG
-645 ATDTSDPFLLTEC
+645 ASDPFLVTEC

-665 LAALSGLVMESMVR
+665 LAALAGLVMESMVR

-698 LGVIEATLGDP
+698 LGVIEASLSDP
-709 PGEDFAQPVYDL
+709 PGDDVAQPVYDL

-740 RVDAIEDLLVHDDSN
+740 RIDSIEDLLVHDDSN

-761 QLDRINEHLAALPWN
+761 QLDRVNEHLAALPWN

-793 LGEGPESLAKL
+793 LGEGPDSLSKL
-804 VLGVRGPLLEL
+804 VLSVRGPLLEL
-815 IRELMLAWFTHPSR
+815 IRELMVAWFTHPAR

>member
-1 MEVIPSS
+1 MSSTVPSS
-8 QAPASYVPT
+8 YIPAV
-17 AGRFDELVDE
+17 GRFDELLDD
-27 TGSVRPHWESMVR
+27 TGEVRPQWESMVR
-40 TWSTLGAGEIVR
+40 TWSTLGVEEIVR

-75 VGVPWGLDPVPYV
+75 IGMPWGLDPVPYV
-88 IGTAEWRDIERGL
+88 IGAAEWRHIERGL
-101 AQRTRVLDAVLDDLY
+101 AQRSRVLDAVLEDLY

-124 GVIPTAAVMGSRA
+124 NVIPTAAVMGSRA
-137 YQLAAVGVAVQ
+137 YQLAAVGVDVP
-148 RPRLTLYAADLVRDS
+148 RPRLMLYAADLVRDS
-163 GGQWLLMRDHT
+163 SGRWLLMRDHT

-194 PEPFRHLGVSP
+194 PEAFRHLGVSP
-205 LSGWFADLR
+205 LSSWFADLR
-214 TALSAAAPPAVTGPR
+214 TALSAVAPAAVTGPR
-229 TILLGPKP
+229 TILLGPNP

-246 YLATHLGYHLASSGD
+246 YLAAHLGYHLASSGD
-261 LITRKG
+261 LITRGG

-302 GGVTGLLQAV
+302 GGVTGLLQSV
-312 REGHV
+312 REGNV
-317 GVANSLG
+317 GVANALG

-342 HLLSETLEL
+342 HLLGETLEL
-351 ASIDTWWCGDPERLA
+351 ASIDTFWCGDPDRLA

-371 PQAFVFHDTD
+371 PRAFVFHDTD
-381 PVAPLASVFGDD
+381 PVSPATSVFGDE
-393 LSDSDTN
+393 LSDSETF
-400 DWLDRMTAAPHRY
+400 DWLDRLTAAPHRY
-413 VVQPK
+413 VIQPK

-457 GRHVAAG
+457 GRHVAPG
-464 QLVINASDAFGKDVW
+464 QLVINSSDAFGKDVW
-479 VLTDPNVQR
+479 VLTDPETQR
-488 ASTGSAAI
+488 VISGPTSI
-496 ARRTRLP
+496 ARRARLP

-546 PVLLETPW
+546 PALLESAW
-554 LAHAAAA
+554 LGHAVAS
-561 LRAVSGGRAAEALST
+561 LRAVSGGR
-576 PPSEATTGGDDGTA
+576 PSEPEAVAPTDGTEM
-590 VLAAE
+590 LAAE
-595 VAEALGDRSGA
+595 VAAALGDRSGA

-632 LNGLETQLSVLSQ
+632 LNGLDAERAALSS
-645 ATDTSDPFLLTEC
+645 TTGTSDPFLVTEC

-665 LAALSGLVMESMVR
+665 LAALAGLVMESMVR

-698 LGVIEATLGDP
+698 LGVIEGTLIDP
-709 PGEDFAQPVYDL
+709 PGDDVAQPVYDL

-740 RVDAIEDLLVHDDSN
+740 RLDAIEDLLVHDDTN

-761 QLDRINEHLAALPWN
+761 QLDRVNEHLAALPWN

-793 LGEGPESLAKL
+793 LGEGPDSLAKL

-815 IRELMLAWFTHPSR
+815 IRELMLAWFTHPAR
-829 RGLGGLG
+829 RGLGGQS